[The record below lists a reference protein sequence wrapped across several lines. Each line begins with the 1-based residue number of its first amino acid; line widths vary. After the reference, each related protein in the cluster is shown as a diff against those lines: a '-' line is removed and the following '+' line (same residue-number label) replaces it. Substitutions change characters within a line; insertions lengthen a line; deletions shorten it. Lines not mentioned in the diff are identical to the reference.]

1 MFARVKKKNLDESSF
16 LSVAKKKLVV
26 FKEKKKEKENKL
38 LNEAD
43 IEAGGRNADYVF
55 ARRFDNTQCR
65 RDNEDDFIAL
75 TRGLWLNNP
84 IGGERKIKKRRNGK

>member
-1 MFARVKKKNLDESSF
+1 M
-16 LSVAKKKLVV
+16 
-26 FKEKKKEKENKL
+26 NK
-38 LNEAD
+38 AD

-84 IGGERKIKKRRNGK
+84 IGGEKKIKKRMEWKVTRVTCKHKSVRCLEPVVTLHP